1 LVGEFHGVY
10 QTHAEL
16 ADSSN
21 PTGFS
26 VSVKR
31 GVVMTDV
38 FDQEGLPE
46 HAMQIHRRNA
56 YNCIIPFILENN
68 AICNA
73 VDDQHSTTWILLWPL
88 SVSLDAICSA
98 RLPIPSPL
106 KFTYGIEIGFLP
118 PGRDEYSSGR
128 RNRHPD
134 VVAVGQDT
142 RFCGRRLSL
151 REIFFE
157 EHSRF

>member
-1 LVGEFHGVY
+1 MRCRFIAATRTTASFH
-10 QTHAEL
+10 
-16 ADSSN
+16 SSSRTT
-21 PTGFS
+21 PS
-26 VSVKR
+26 
-31 GVVMTDV
+31 
-38 FDQEGLPE
+38 
-46 HAMQIHRRNA
+46 AMQLMI
-56 YNCIIPFILENN
+56 
-68 AICNA
+68 
-73 VDDQHSTTWILLWPL
+73 STVLPGYFLWPL

>member
-73 VDDQHSTTWILLWPL
+73 VDDQHSTTWILFVALVGEPRCDLLRKIAYPFAVEVYVRYRDWL
-88 SVSLDAICSA
+88 S
-98 RLPIPSPL
+98 PSRSRRILFGP
-106 KFTYGIEIGFLP
+106 KEP
-118 PGRDEYSSGR
+118 PS
-128 RNRHPD
+128 
-134 VVAVGQDT
+134 
-142 RFCGRRLSL
+142 
-151 REIFFE
+151 
-157 EHSRF
+157 